1 MSDTRTRRRTQARDA
16 LDPITIPASTS
27 TSRAG
32 AHIQAVSKAIFA
44 PFRRKNGDSAKLLS
58 DCALLFL
65 VFFYH
70 SRNLKN
76 IFNFFYGGANS
87 GSNTDDTKDDQ

>member
-58 DCALLFL
+58 DCALLLL
-65 VFFYH
+65 VFFLP
-70 SRNLKN
+70 LKKLKEY
-76 IFNFFYGGANS
+76 IQFFLRWC
-87 GSNTDDTKDDQ
+87 K